1 MRESERIADQLERSQ
16 RGPAW
21 HGPALGELLAGVD
34 VALAQW
40 RPLGG
45 THNIWEILLHITAW
59 QSAAL
64 KAVNGG
70 RMPELTGFEDWPG
83 AGSTEPKWRQAVERV
98 DRINRELVAAIEEF
112 PDDRLG
118 ETVPGRDYSFY
129 FLLHGI
135 VQHNLYHAG
144 QIALLRAAARNEIRT
159 RAPLV

>member
-1 MRESERIADQLERSQ
+1 MSESDRIADQLQRSQ

-21 HGPALGELLAGVD
+21 HGPALRELLAGVD

-45 THNIWEILLHITAW
+45 AHNICEILLHITAW
-59 QSAAL
+59 QSAAWN
-64 KAVNGG
+64 AVKGG
-70 RMPELTGFEDWPG
+70 RMPDLAGFEDWPG
-83 AGSTEPKWRQAVERV
+83 AGSAEPEWRQAVEQV
-98 DRINRELVAAIEEF
+98 DRIHRELVAAIEKF

-135 VQHNLYHAG
+135 VQHTLYHAG
-144 QIALLRAAARNEIRT
+144 QIALLKAAARNET
-159 RAPLV
+159 RAKARQM

>member
-1 MRESERIADQLERSQ
+1 MRESERIAGQLERSQ